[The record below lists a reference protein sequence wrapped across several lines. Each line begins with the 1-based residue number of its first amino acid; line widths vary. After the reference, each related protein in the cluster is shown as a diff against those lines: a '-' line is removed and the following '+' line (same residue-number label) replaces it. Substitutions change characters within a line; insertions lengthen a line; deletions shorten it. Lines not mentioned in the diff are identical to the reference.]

1 MRVELNQSVT
11 QMVREA
17 VAASVART
25 LAPPDSKPE

>member
-1 MRVELNQSVT
+1 VT